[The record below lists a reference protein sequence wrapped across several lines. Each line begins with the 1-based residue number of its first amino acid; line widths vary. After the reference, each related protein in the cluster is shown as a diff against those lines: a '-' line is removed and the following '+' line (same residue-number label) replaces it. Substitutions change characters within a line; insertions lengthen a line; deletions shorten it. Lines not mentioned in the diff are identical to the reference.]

1 MEEILKIAEVL
12 GITGLIWTII
22 SAVLAITLYEIA
34 SKMKSNDN
42 CCDIIDVANKL
53 ASMIW
58 PALIST
64 FVMALICGILKL
76 II

>member
-12 GITGLIWTII
+12 GITGLIWTVI

-42 CCDIIDVANKL
+42 CYNIIDVANKL